1 MKIPSGRLYLSLPY
15 YTLPFFQGLRE
26 LPCSIFFVGGIPR
39 DLIIG
44 EKPKDIDIAF
54 CGAIYSL
61 ERLILYTYKVE
72 NILRTPFLTV
82 NYNLKEGFTINLA
95 HFRKEFYERPAILP
109 SVSPAFSIRE
119 DVRRRDFTINSLY
132 LEPHTLMIIDPL
144 GGLFDLKKRVL
155 RVNYKG
161 SFRDDPT
168 RIFRGIRYK
177 TRLDLSYDPRT
188 LMEFEDG
195 IKFIDFLSKERII
208 NELKKLVEEK
218 RRLENIKE
226 LSKFGILGISLN
238 NHHVYILN
246 KLDSLLQYS
255 KKLWIFFFA
264 PIMGKKLINWPLTR
278 KEKKILSLY
287 INYEPTENFY
297 YRTFKELSTK
307 EEILALSVIHND
319 LALQYIARIKNITQT
334 QKIGHLKIRTTIEC
348 ITKCSYNRNCM
359 EDCLQVL

>member
-1 MKIPSGRLYLSLPY
+1 MKISSGRLYLSLPY
-15 YTLPFFQGLRE
+15 HTLPVFYGLRE
-26 LPCSIFFVGGIPR
+26 LPGSIFFVGGIPR

-54 CGAIYSL
+54 CGAIHSL
-61 ERLILYTYKVE
+61 EKLILSTYKVD
-72 NILRTPFLTV
+72 NVLRTPFLTV
-82 NYNLKEGFTINLA
+82 NYNLKAGFTINLA
-95 HFRKEFYERPAILP
+95 HFRKEFYEKPAILP
-109 SVSPAFSIRE
+109 SVSPAFSIKE

-132 LEPHTLMIIDPL
+132 LDPHTLTMIDPL
-144 GGLFDLKKRVL
+144 GGLFDLIKRVL

-195 IKFIDFLSKERII
+195 IKFIDFLSKERVI
-208 NELKKLVEEK
+208 NELKKMVEEK
-218 RRLENIKE
+218 RRVESIKE

-238 NHHVYILN
+238 NRHAYILN
-246 KLDSLLQYS
+246 KLDNTLQYS

-264 PIMGKKLINWPLTR
+264 PIMDKKLINWPLTR

-287 INYEPTENFY
+287 INYQRTENFY
-297 YRTFKELSTK
+297 YKTFKELPTK
-307 EEILALSVIHND
+307 EEILALSVMHD
-319 LALQYIARIKNITQT
+319 DPALEYIAKIKNITQT
-334 QKIGHLKIRTTIEC
+334 QKIGHLKIRAIIEC
-348 ITKCSYNRNCM
+348 ITRCSYNRKCM